1 MRPLFLLTISLLI
14 TCFTSAQQKQSTSNT
29 KRSLP
34 KPVGAVNDF
43 GLFLTAQ
50 ERETLENEL
59 VRYQKATTNTIV
71 IATLKELPLE
81 PGTQKK
87 STIEKTAF
95 QYFNAWGIGDSIK
108 NNGVLIMLSKN
119 DRQVRI
125 EVGKGLEKI
134 LTNSVCAQIIAQQIV
149 PHFKKEAYYTGLNEA
164 IQALKKQL
172 GNKSLT
178 ATHTT
183 NKATQDFRL
192 IDHSLKLQPQKQGSL
207 AALFVVLAL
216 IAVGIGLFGLL
227 GRRSA
232 AGTASNNND
241 MDELQR
247 RQIQNDYLNQQIMM
261 NSAMLSTGIDTTP
274 DTPAAND
281 TSTPG
286 SVDSGSFDGGSTS
299 GGGSDGSW

>member
-1 MRPLFLLTISLLI
+1 MKPLFILIVSLLI
-14 TCFTSAQQKQSTSNT
+14 ACFTYAQVKQPKYIN
-29 KRSLP
+29 KQPIP

-50 ERETLENEL
+50 ERQTLENEL
-59 VRYQKATTNTIV
+59 IRYRNVSTNVIV

-81 PGTQKK
+81 PGTKK
-87 STIEKTAF
+87 KTTIEKVAF
-95 QYFNAWGIGDSIK
+95 RYFNTWGIGDSIK

-134 LTNSVCAQIIAQQIV
+134 LPNSVCAQIIAQQIV

-164 IQALKKQL
+164 IQALEKQL

-178 ATHTT
+178 AAHTT
-183 NKATQDFRL
+183 DKTTTQALWL
-192 IDHSLKLQPQKQGSL
+192 IDRNLMLQPQKQGSL
-207 AALFVVLAL
+207 AALFIVLAL
-216 IAVGIGLFGLL
+216 IAVGIGLLGLL
-227 GRRSA
+227 GKKNA
-232 AGTASNNND
+232 TGTTAGND
-241 MDELQR
+241 LDDLQR
-247 RQIQNDYLNQQIMM
+247 HQMQNDHLNQQILM

-281 TSTPG
+281 ASTPG
-286 SVDSGSFDGGSTS
+286 NVDSGSFDGGGTS
-299 GGGSDGSW
+299 GSGADGSW

>member
-1 MRPLFLLTISLLI
+1 MRPLLFLTVSLLI

-43 GLFLTAQ
+43 GLFLTTQ

-59 VRYQKATTNTIV
+59 IRYQRATTHAIV

-81 PGTQKK
+81 PGSKKK

-125 EVGKGLEKI
+125 EVGKGLEKV

-164 IQALKKQL
+164 IQALEKQL

-178 ATHTT
+178 AAHTPYKT
-183 NKATQDFRL
+183 TQALGL
-192 IDHSLKLQPQKQGSL
+192 INRSLNLQPQKQGSL

-216 IAVGIGLFGLL
+216 IAVGIGLLGLL
-227 GRRSA
+227 GKRRA
-232 AGTASNNND
+232 AGTAPDNND
-241 MDELQR
+241 MDESQR
-247 RQIQNDYLNQQIMM
+247 RQMQNDHLNQQILM

-274 DTPAAND
+274 DTPVAND
-281 TSTPG
+281 APTPG

-299 GGGSDGSW
+299 GSGADGSW